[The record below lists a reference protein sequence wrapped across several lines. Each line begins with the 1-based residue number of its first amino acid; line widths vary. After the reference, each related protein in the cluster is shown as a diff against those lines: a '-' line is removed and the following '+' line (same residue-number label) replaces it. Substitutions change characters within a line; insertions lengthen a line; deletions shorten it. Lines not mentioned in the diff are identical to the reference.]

1 MGTVRALVYIS
12 CSHVLLHE
20 CYRSPGLLHSGTLAG
35 SYTLD
40 LTILRSGDLE
50 IWTSEIHDL
59 EILDPLNLMT
69 LEILTLS

>member
-1 MGTVRALVYIS
+1 M
-12 CSHVLLHE
+12 
-20 CYRSPGLLHSGTLAG
+20 
-35 SYTLD
+35 
-40 LTILRSGDLE
+40 DLE